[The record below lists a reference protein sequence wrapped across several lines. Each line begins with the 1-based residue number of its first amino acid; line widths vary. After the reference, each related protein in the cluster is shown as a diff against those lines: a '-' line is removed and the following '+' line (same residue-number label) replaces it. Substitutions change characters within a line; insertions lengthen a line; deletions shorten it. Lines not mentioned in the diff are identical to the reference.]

1 MPFTPFHFGVGAFAQ
16 SLTPRYFSFRA
27 FVLSQVVIDCETAWN
42 LYRGHEQLH
51 AFFHTYLGA
60 PVAMTLT
67 GAVIAVYSGFASRFP
82 GSWLV
87 SELSDWGKP
96 FELRSS
102 LFAILFGG
110 WSHVFLDS
118 VMHEDIRPL
127 APFSSGN
134 SMLEIVSLEMLH
146 LICLGGFIGA
156 GLLWGARTVVRS
168 FRRGR

>member
-16 SLTPRYFSFRA
+16 SLTPHYFGFRA

-51 AFFHTYLGA
+51 TFFHTYLGA
-60 PVAMTLT
+60 PVAMAIT
-67 GAVIAVYSGFASRFP
+67 GAVIAVYNSFARRDP
-82 GSWLV
+82 RSWLV
-87 SELSDWGKP
+87 RELADWGKP

-102 LFAILFGG
+102 ILAILFGG

-146 LICLGGFIGA
+146 LLCVGGFAGA
-156 GLLWGARTVVRS
+156 ALIWGARAI
-168 FRRGR
+168 FRHFSRTR

>member
-51 AFFHTYLGA
+51 TFFHTYLGVS
-60 PVAMTLT
+60 VAMALT

-87 SELSDWGKP
+87 RELSDWGKP
-96 FELRSS
+96 FEFRSS
-102 LFAILFGG
+102 FSAILFGG

-127 APFSSGN
+127 APFSRGN
-134 SMLEIVSLEMLH
+134 PMLEIVSLEMLH
-146 LICLGGFIGA
+146 LICVGGFAGA
-156 GLLWGARTVVRS
+156 ALIWGARAISRHFSRT
-168 FRRGR
+168 G